1 MLKKRKRPDYHTE
14 KNHDSIL
21 HRQYPALR
29 KNHFPTRNEKGFWKD
44 FQQRLKQPE
53 GLGTLEIVII
63 IAVLLAVALIFRE
76 QITSFASELM
86 SRVFDTSILD
96 EIG

>member
-1 MLKKRKRPDYHTE
+1 MLKKVKRPDQHTE

-21 HRQYPALR
+21 HRQYPPLR
-29 KNHFPTRNEKGFWKD
+29 KRHFPAGNEKGFWED
-44 FQQRLKQPE
+44 FKQKLRQPE

-86 SRVFDTSILD
+86 SRVFDSSILD